1 MRRNPRP
8 PRPHPTE
15 SETEL
20 ENEGLE
26 IGVNEHCRG
35 ESTRKSKGAIA
46 PPPLKRENGITK
58 ATPPP
63 PPYGNPVFPVQPRTV
78 ARTVGSQNH
87 STEIGN
93 IRHPFVSFSCPPLCS

>member
-58 ATPPP
+58 EKWESRAKI
-63 PPYGNPVFPVQPRTV
+63 VMCHRQVQQEG
-78 ARTVGSQNH
+78 ARRRKKEAKRSISVQ
-87 STEIGN
+87 
-93 IRHPFVSFSCPPLCS
+93 